1 MNSIDLINKI
11 ALKHNITSGRAEM
24 IMSIIVERLIERL
37 KKDGEVTI
45 TNFGNFRIQ
54 KKDSRPGSYPKFNE
68 MMPAEMNQIVFE
80 PGRNFLENINSL

>member
-1 MNSIDLINKI
+1 MHRGNPPG
-11 ALKHNITSGRAEM
+11 ITQLPITLSAGKTAGRC
-24 IMSIIVERLIERL
+24 IGTVQRL